1 MIKALTEA
9 NREDKGAV
17 DPASRSSLHASKRT
31 LRAVFPSYFND
42 FCVPKHFLMLPVNTT
57 RTECRR
63 NQKDGIHPAA
73 AIMAIV

>member
-17 DPASRSSLHASKRT
+17 DPASRSSLHASKRM

-42 FCVPKHFLMLPVNTT
+42 FCVSKHFLMLPLNTT
-57 RTECRR
+57 RATRRR
-63 NQKDGIHPAA
+63 NHKDGIHPAP